1 MKLPVYLD
9 FAATTPIDPDVS
21 AVMSDCLSS
30 DSALG
35 NPHSPHASGRSA
47 SALVERARAQV
58 AGLINAAPGDIV
70 WTSGATESDNLAVI
84 GAARFRADAGRHLV
98 TTGIEHPAVLECF
111 RYLETQGFEV
121 TYVRADAQGCIDVG
135 SVAAALRPDTTLV
148 SVMHVNNETGVIQD
162 VAEIGRRCR
171 DHGALLHVDAAQSAG
186 RLALDV
192 DAMAIDLLSLSAQKS
207 YGPKGVGALYL
218 NRSRIGRIQPLF
230 HGGGQER
237 GLRPGTVPT
246 HQVVG
251 MGLAF
256 ELAAQRLAADVRHA
270 TLLRERLWDGIGTLP
285 GVLLNGHADRRVC
298 HILSVSVTGVEGESL
313 HFALRDLA
321 VSAGSACAT
330 PAAGPAAASPSPVLR
345 ALGRSDELARSTVR
359 FSVGRTTTVEHIDY
373 AIDIFRREVGRL
385 RLLVPTSEVALA

>member
-9 FAATTPIDPDVS
+9 FAATTPIASEVAD
-21 AVMSDCLSS
+21 VMSDCLSS

-47 SALVERARAQV
+47 HALVERARAQV

-162 VAEIGRRCR
+162 VVEIGRRCR

-192 DAMAIDLLSLSAQKS
+192 DAMATDLLSLSAQKS

-218 NRSRIGRIQPLF
+218 NRSRIGRIEPLF

-270 TLLRERLWDGIGTLP
+270 ALLRERLWDGIRTLP